1 VRRRFVGGLAAT
13 WCLIALTACGTSLKR
28 TEIERAAGVN
38 RPASASQAL
47 PAASG
52 GTTGTA
58 GASGAVGSADAAT
71 ATGSAASAAA
81 GAAGTSAGASASP
94 ATGATSSASAGTVG
108 GSTGTAAAGPVV
120 IIANVGT
127 LTGVTGTAVK
137 GVTEAVQAWSANVN
151 ANGGV
156 GGHPV
161 KLIVADDGGDA
172 NKHLQLVKQMVEQY
186 KAIAFV
192 GNPETTTQSQQAVDY
207 LKSKG
212 VPTVGDDSAN
222 AFGLTSPMIFPA
234 ITSADYYSLAI
245 SFGFAGLAHRDGLK
259 KIALITCVEASVC
272 QQAYDNFEKQMAKV
286 DLTPVSKAQTS
297 VTQPDFT
304 PQCLQARNAGAELL
318 SIGMDFNSVRRAVN
332 SCHQQG
338 YFPKIITP
346 AVNPGMEKEAL
357 WQGTY
362 VGWMTFSPFVDDG
375 PAIHEFQA
383 AMTHYQA
390 SAGINLEHAVGWT
403 DAKLFEKAVSL
414 ANVGS
419 GPVTSADVV
428 QGLNAM
434 HDETLGGLTGRLNF
448 PKGKPATPI
457 FCSMGVVIKNNQ
469 FTNPLGSSPRCQP
482 LPKV

>member
-1 VRRRFVGGLAAT
+1 VRIRLVVGLAAAS
-13 WCLIALTACGTSLKR
+13 CLVALTACGTSLKR
-28 TEIERAAGVN
+28 TEIERGAGVN
-38 RPASASQAL
+38 RSAAGTQAL

-52 GTTGTA
+52 ATTDSA
-58 GASGAVGSADAAT
+58 GAAIAAGGADAAT
-71 ATGSAASAAA
+71 TAGPVASAGA
-81 GAAGTSAGASASP
+81 GVPGTSGGTSAGSG
-94 ATGATSSASAGTVG
+94 TSAGG
-108 GSTGTAAAGPVV
+108 GTSAGNAAGGTGTAAAGPAVV
-120 IIANVGT
+120 IANVGT

-137 GVTEAVQAWSANVN
+137 GVTEAVQAWSASVN
-151 ANGGV
+151 ASGGV
-156 GGHPV
+156 GGHQV
-161 KLIVADDGGDA
+161 RLIVADDGGDA

-222 AFGLTSPMIFPA
+222 AFGLKSPMIFPA

-272 QQAYDNFEKQMAKV
+272 QQAYDNFEKQMAHV
-286 DLTPVSKAQTS
+286 NLTPVSKAQTS

-346 AVNPGMEKEAL
+346 AVNPGMEKEAM

-375 PAIHEFQA
+375 PALHEFQV
-383 AMTHYQA
+383 AMGRYQA

-419 GPVTSADVV
+419 AALTSSDLVR
-428 QGLNAM
+428 GLNAM
-434 HDETLGGLTGRLNF
+434 HDETLGGLTGPLNF
-448 PKGKPATPI
+448 PKGKPAAPI

-469 FTNPLGSSPRCQP
+469 FTNPLGSSPKCQP
-482 LPKV
+482 LPKL

>member
-1 VRRRFVGGLAAT
+1 VTFTRVVAT
-13 WCLIALTACGTSLKR
+13 ACLIALSACGTSLKR

-38 RPASASQAL
+38 RSSTGSQAL
-47 PAASG
+47 PAASA
-52 GTTGTA
+52 GTTDTA
-58 GASGAVGSADAAT
+58 GAPGAVGGTDATT
-71 ATGSAASAAA
+71 ATGSAGSTVA
-81 GAAGTSAGASASP
+81 GAAVSSSGASTGGGTN
-94 ATGATSSASAGTVG
+94 ATGGASAGTATAG
-108 GSTGTAAAGPVV
+108 TGGTAAGPTVV
-120 IIANVGT
+120 IANVGT
-127 LTGVTGTAVK
+127 LTGVTGSAVK

-192 GNPETTTQSQQAVDY
+192 GNPETTTQSQQAIDY
-207 LKSKG
+207 LKAKG

-222 AFGLTSPMIFPA
+222 AFGFKSPMIFPA

-272 QQAYDNFEKQMAKV
+272 QQAYDNFEKQMAHV
-286 DLTPVSKAQTS
+286 NLTPVSKAQTS

-346 AVNPGMEKEAL
+346 AVSPGMEKEAL

-362 VGWMTFSPFVDDG
+362 IGWMTFSPFVDDG
-375 PAIHEFQA
+375 PALHEFQA
-383 AMTHYQA
+383 AMARYQA

-414 ANVGS
+414 ANPGR
-419 GPVTSADVV
+419 GALTSADVV
-428 QGLNAM
+428 RGLNAM
-434 HDETLGGLTGRLNF
+434 HDETLGGLTGPLNF
-448 PKGKPATPI
+448 PKGRAATPI

-469 FTNPLGSSPRCQP
+469 FTNPLGSSPKCQP
-482 LPKV
+482 LPKL